1 MLISGNHQDD
11 LQATQEK
18 VAQYGLLNV
27 QFMAELFEQ
36 ILWYANV
43 TVYAMTI
50 VYILFLR
57 KTVYDI

>member
-1 MLISGNHQDD
+1 M
-11 LQATQEK
+11 QE
-18 VAQYGLLNV
+18 
-27 QFMAELFEQ
+27 FIEQ
-36 ILWYANV
+36 ILWYLNV